1 MRSKGSRYLA
11 AAIDALEPRRLFAAI
26 PNPLV
31 NEPNVDL
38 TSQDTQSET
47 STLAFGSTVLV
58 AYNDSGSD
66 TFNHTQATGWSRST
80 DGGRTFSDLGRLPFD
95 SDNSDGMTGHG
106 GSPVW
111 ARDGVSGRI
120 YLTTIGRAG
129 SGLQVF
135 RSLDNGGSLRPPVDA
150 FPNLV
155 TGSGDYI
162 DNAWV
167 RVDNA

>member
-1 MRSKGSRYLA
+1 MRRRASRLLS
-11 AAIDALEPRRLFAAI
+11 AAIESLECRRLFASL

-47 STLAFGSTVLV
+47 STIAFGSTVLV

-95 SDNSDGMTGHG
+95 SDNADGETGDLG
-106 GSPVW
+106 DPIW
-111 ARDGVSGRI
+111 ARDTVSGRI
-120 YLTTIGRAG
+120 YLSTVARAG

-135 RSLDNGGSLRPPVDA
+135 RSTDNGAMLQ
-150 FPNLV
+150 
-155 TGSGDYI
+155 
-162 DNAWV
+162 
-167 RVDNA
+167 